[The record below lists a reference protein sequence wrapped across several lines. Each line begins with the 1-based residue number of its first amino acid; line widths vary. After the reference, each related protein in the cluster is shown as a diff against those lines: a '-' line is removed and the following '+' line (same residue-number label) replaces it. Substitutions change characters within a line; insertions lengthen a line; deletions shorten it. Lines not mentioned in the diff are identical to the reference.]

1 MSIRQLAAAAV
12 LLALACFGAPL
23 GMALEVSP
31 QSGNT
36 PADVGGEAGLRLA
49 EFARD
54 NQLPLAPN
62 LGNRL
67 TVIHEKKTDR
77 VGGGNLEGVS
87 PVEGSDYYSLQ
98 TNSVHSDSA
107 NALIVANQFV
117 DRPLPEENVDRIW
130 LGGVGAW
137 SKQKDRGGDLGYKY
151 HLYGLAGGYDWERGD
166 LTIGVAGSYAKGKM
180 KGNDGTSKNDVD
192 TMQIGAYAS
201 YDPVSGVFADANV
214 SVGRSKNKLS
224 DQDGV
229 DTITGSFTNTNV
241 SAGLNMG
248 YTIQRGDLRIT
259 PTLGVQWTHQKQG
272 AWTEETSVG
281 TPDRYE
287 ANGNDYVEFPLAVR
301 VNKAYQLQNGM
312 VVTPEAR
319 AAYIFNAG
327 DNAATVRTIHPDL
340 NNVDTTYT
348 LTGTNPSNGRGL
360 VGAGVKANLNSKFD
374 AYVDYNYEF
383 QSGFSKSN
391 LNTGVGV
398 SF

>member
-1 MSIRQLAAAAV
+1 MSIRRIRAAILLTFACLGASLAT
-12 LLALACFGAPL
+12 ALD
-23 GMALEVSP
+23 VSP
-31 QSGNT
+31 QNGNT
-36 PADVGGEAGLRLA
+36 PADLDADAGLRLA

-67 TVIHEKKTDR
+67 TVIHEKKADR
-77 VGGGNLEGVS
+77 GGGGKVGGGDG
-87 PVEGSDYYSLQ
+87 VEGSDYYSQ
-98 TNSVHSDSA
+98 AKSVKSDSA
-107 NALIVANQFV
+107 HAFIVSNQFV
-117 DRPLPEENVDRIW
+117 DNPLPEENVDRIW

-137 SKQKDRGGDLGYKY
+137 SKQKDRGDELGYKY
-151 HLYGLAGGYDWERGD
+151 NAYGLTGGYDWERGD
-166 LTIGVAGSYAKGKM
+166 FTLGVFGGYAKGKM
-180 KGNDGTSKNDVD
+180 KGNDGTSRNDVD
-192 TMQIGAYAS
+192 HMQVGAYAS

-214 SVGRSKNKLS
+214 SAGRSKNQIADTDL
-224 DQDGV
+224 V
-229 DTITGSFTNTNV
+229 DAITGNFTNTNV

-259 PTLGVQWTHQKQG
+259 PTLGVQWTHVKQG
-272 AWTEETSVG
+272 AWTEDNAAGDG
-281 TPDRYE
+281 TRYE

-312 VVTPEAR
+312 VLTPEVR

-327 DNAATVRTIHPDL
+327 DNAATVRTIQPDL
-340 NNVDTTYT
+340 NGVDTTYT
-348 LTGTNPSNGRGL
+348 LTGINPNNGRGL
-360 VGAGVKANLNSKFD
+360 VGAGVKANLNRSFD
-374 AYVDYNYEF
+374 AYLDYNYEV